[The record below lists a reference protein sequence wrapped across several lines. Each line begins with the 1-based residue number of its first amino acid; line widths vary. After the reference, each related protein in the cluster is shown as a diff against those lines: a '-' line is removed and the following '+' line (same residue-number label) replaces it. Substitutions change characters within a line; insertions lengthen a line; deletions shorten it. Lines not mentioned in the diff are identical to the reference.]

1 VTEHQSMNTII
12 HAAFR
17 RDLARFD
24 AALAEFPAGSRPRAD
39 QLAVAWANLAAQLHD
54 HHVDEETL
62 FWPAL
67 RAVGADEALV
77 GDLGGEHAQMLA
89 ALDTATAAMQALPA
103 DPSSATAGSA
113 RAAVAELARTV
124 EEHLAHEERDLEP
137 FLVSRLATPE
147 LKRAQ
152 VAVRKA
158 HRRGAGTFFAW
169 LTDGNDPDVAAALRH
184 EVPAPV
190 LFVLSRVA
198 GRGYRRRIA
207 AVWV

>member
-1 VTEHQSMNTII
+1 MNTII

-17 RDLARFD
+17 RDLARFE
-24 AALAEFPAGSRPRAD
+24 AALGEFPAGSRARAD
-39 QLAVAWANLAAQLHD
+39 QLAEAWDNFAAQLHQ
-54 HHVDEETL
+54 HHGDEETI

-77 GDLGGEHAQMLA
+77 GHLGDEHAHMLA
-89 ALDTATAAMQALPA
+89 ALDAADTSMRALPA
-103 DPSSATAGSA
+103 DPSAATAQTA
-113 RAAVAELARTV
+113 RTSVAELARTV
-124 EEHLAHEERDLEP
+124 EEHLVHEERDLEP
-137 FLVSRLATPE
+137 FMVSRLDTPQ
-147 LKRAQ
+147 LKQAQ

-169 LTDGNDPDVAAALRH
+169 LADGNDPDVASALRH

-190 LFVLSRVA
+190 LFVLTRIA

-207 AVWV
+207 MVWT